1 VLRKTPPT
9 PIIAG
14 YGALPV
20 DGRVTVEVNEIDFP
34 PLDTLTTMFPPL
46 TDPVTVDVAG
56 VFTPS
61 SKFCS
66 SVAIS
71 ARRHVQS
78 LLFVIRAPLIDV
90 NGSGSDAM
98 AGSAL
103 NAASAGTVHP
113 PPENSTAPAPP
124 STGELE
130 LDPEEAPPSMA
141 PEPLPEVDPDP
152 LEPVDPDPVPDEPLP
167 AVLVPES
174 ESVAPDP
181 DPIAVPEE
189 PAAPELEAAPGPSS
203 PRGEP
208 F

>member
-1 VLRKTPPT
+1 MPPT

-46 TDPVTVDVAG
+46 TDPVTVDLAG

-66 SVAIS
+66 SAAIS

-78 LLFVIRAPLIDV
+78 LLWVIRVAVIDV
-90 NGSGSDAM
+90 KGSGSDAM
-98 AGSAL
+98 VGSAV

-130 LDPEEAPPSMA
+130 LDPEDAPPSTT
-141 PEPLPEVDPDP
+141 PELLPELDPDP
-152 LEPVDPDPVPDEPLP
+152 PEPVDPDPVPDEPIP
-167 AVLVPES
+167 VVLEPES
-174 ESVAPDP
+174 VVPDP
-181 DPIAVPEE
+181 DRIAIPEE
-189 PAAPELEAAPGPSS
+189 PAAPEPEAAPCPSS